1 MQLEFIMTPI
11 ECGADGNCL
20 PLSLSYLLGGDYDHF
35 EVNLN
40 LFNCPYF
47 VSMIILSLHDA

>member
-20 PLSLSYLLGGDYDHF
+20 PLSLSYLIGDYGHS

-40 LFNCPYF
+40 LFNSP
-47 VSMIILSLHDA
+47 